1 MDVNDMRAAVTVI
14 SLALFLALVG
24 WTWSRS
30 RKAAF
35 DEAARLPF
43 EEGDEDSAVNED
55 GRAS

>member
-1 MDVNDMRAAVTVI
+1 MDVNDLRAAVTVI
-14 SLALFLALVG
+14 SLGLFLALVV

-43 EEGDEDSAVNED
+43 ADDAANED
-55 GRAS
+55 GRVS